1 MRLSTVLE
9 EAIEIARL
17 AGEIDTVQ
25 VQLAEVKQAID
36 MLCDSMGKLCKDQLS
51 ETKFRKEVA
60 LRYKRAGSVNKDTTQ
75 TRAVTEVK

>member
-25 VQLAEVKQAID
+25 VQLAEVKEAID

-51 ETKFRKEVA
+51 ETKFR
-60 LRYKRAGSVNKDTTQ
+60 SW
-75 TRAVTEVK
+75 RAV